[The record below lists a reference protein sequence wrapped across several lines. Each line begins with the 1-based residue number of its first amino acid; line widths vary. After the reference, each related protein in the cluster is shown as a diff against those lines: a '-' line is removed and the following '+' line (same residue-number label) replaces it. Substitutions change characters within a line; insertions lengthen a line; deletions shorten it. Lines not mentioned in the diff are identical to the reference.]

1 MVEILATA
9 LAGLCGACGTA
20 AAVALPPD
28 VEPAPAARF
37 AIAYER
43 SGGFAPMP
51 RKLVIRPGRIG
62 TVTEVRPGPNEIDSA
77 ASRFKLKPKTIEGL
91 RRALA
96 RADFA
101 RIRSPGPDSGCSDC
115 FLYEIRYRG
124 HEVSFDQVSEPARLR
139 PVLDRLEAIVEAHL
153 PFH

>member
-1 MVEILATA
+1 MRILATA
-9 LAGLCGACGTA
+9 LACLCATCGSA
-20 AAVALPPD
+20 VAVALPP
-28 VEPAPAARF
+28 ELKPAPAASF
-37 AIAYER
+37 AISYER
-43 SGGFAPMP
+43 GGGFAPMP

-62 TVTEVRPGPNEIDSA
+62 TVTEVRPGPNEVESA
-77 ASRFKLKPKTIEGL
+77 ATRFKLKAKTIEGL

-101 RIRSPGPDSGCSDC
+101 RIRSPGPDTGCADC

-124 HEVSFDQVSEPARLR
+124 HEVSFDQVSEPPRLR
-139 PVLDRLEAIVEAHL
+139 PVLDRLDAIVDAHR

>member
-1 MVEILATA
+1 MFALSTA
-9 LAGLCGACGTA
+9 LVCLAISSPACG
-20 AAVALPPD
+20 PPERP
-28 VEPAPAARF
+28 VPAAEF

-51 RKLVIRPGRIG
+51 RKLVIRPVLLG
-62 TVTEVRPGPNEIDSA
+62 TVTEVRQAPYDTRTA
-77 ASRFKLKPKTIEGL
+77 TRLFRVRPKTAEGL

-96 RADFA
+96 RAGFA
-101 RIRSPGPDSGCSDC
+101 SIDSPGPGTGCADC

-124 HEVSFDQVSEPARLR
+124 HEVAFDQVSEPARLR
-139 PVLDRLEAIVEAHL
+139 PVVERLEAIAEAHR